1 VVSGGVVVV
10 SSKFGGSCKEALRDD
25 VYEALFHDLY
35 PKNTALGK
43 HAQSSKHPSHTHSQ
57 ACKVER
63 SRRGRF
69 GRRMSTVQY
78 ARLGKENG
86 SSKSAKAK
94 QVKSFGVRRVPPASG
109 VSGRMRPGTKPC
121 LGKLYV

>member
-1 VVSGGVVVV
+1 MTYTRP
-10 SSKFGGSCKEALRDD
+10 F
-25 VYEALFHDLY
+25 FHDLY

-78 ARLGKENG
+78 ARLGKEKG
-86 SSKSAKAK
+86 SLKSARAK

-109 VSGRMRPGTKPC
+109 VEVDANAMSGPMRPGTKPC
-121 LGKLYV
+121 L